1 MKKISQAL
9 VVLSSI
15 FLATTAPSSAQ
26 PISAGQVCTL
36 QQIKH
41 DAASAIDRCKQLAN
55 SNQLSASE
63 KSNALFT
70 LGYGYMLVD
79 LQQEGFSINN
89 LERTIVTWRM
99 ATSIDKGN
107 MKPLLALASLN
118 RIFMRPQEAELIY
131 AEIEQRAPGNWQAYI
146 HHSLNL
152 RSIDEQSAPTRLIL
166 SEKAIA
172 LQPQQ
177 PMAHYALGMALLA
190 NHKQEEAIVQLRMA
204 EQNFDTQ
211 QFDEAGLMPLEA
223 PSAVMASIVQ
233 VTPTA
238 AAAQ

>member
-9 VVLSSI
+9 VVLSS
-15 FLATTAPSSAQ
+15 FYLTLPAASVAQTLAG
-26 PISAGQVCTL
+26 GQFCTL
-36 QQIKH
+36 QQVKKN
-41 DAASAIDRCKQLAN
+41 AASAIDMCKLQAN

-89 LERTIVTWRM
+89 LGRTIATWRM
-99 ATSIDKGN
+99 ATAIDQSN

-131 AEIEQRAPGNWQAYI
+131 AEIEQRAPENWQAYT

-152 RSIDEQSAPTRLIL
+152 RSIDEPSTPTRLAL
-166 SEKAIA
+166 SEKAVA
-172 LQPQQ
+172 LQPQE

-190 NHKQEEAIVQLRMA
+190 NHQQEEAITQLRLA
-204 EQNFDTQ
+204 EHNFDAQ
-211 QFDEAGLMPLEA
+211 QFDEAGLMPLEN
-223 PSAVMASIVQ
+223 PSQVMASIVQ

-238 AAAQ
+238 SE